1 MTELLQGCHSAAEPC
16 SPHNFT
22 AYIPVLT
29 LVTTFK
35 SLSLSCPHQLVF
47 HWWCSSFLPSAFDED
62 RIHLYMHECI
72 YCKEIWKQ
80 FEMDL
85 KAVWVVTHKYKAGLI
100 LNLKEIHICLCDFTD
115 YPLPIVLLPHAVC
128 NSSFTAEHVA
138 AKDVCFYF

>member
-1 MTELLQGCHSAAEPC
+1 MKTEYTYTCMSAY
-16 SPHNFT
+16 T
-22 AYIPVLT
+22 V
-29 LVTTFK
+29 
-35 SLSLSCPHQLVF
+35 
-47 HWWCSSFLPSAFDED
+47 
-62 RIHLYMHECI
+62 
-72 YCKEIWKQ
+72 KQ